1 MEPNQAVSSPAV
13 DPETSQAFH
22 LMWDSFPSPAALLRK
37 DRTVLACNPAAVAI
51 GYREG
56 ARCFQTFADKGVHK
70 HCRANEALRD
80 SVAQRS
86 VVYFPAGKVVGDCYW
101 LPVTGEKDLLVHTVI
116 NITQYAKPE
125 LFQE

>member
-1 MEPNQAVSSPAV
+1 MDPKQAPCS
-13 DPETSQAFH
+13 PETNPEILRAFR

-56 ARCFQTFADKGVHK
+56 ARCFQTFGDKGVHK

-80 SVAQRS
+80 GVAQRS
-86 VVYFPAGKVVGDCYW
+86 VVYNVAKQAVGDSYW
-101 LPVTGEKDLLVHTVI
+101 VPVPGEKDLFVHTVI